1 MVAGGEHCQLR
12 AAIEVLVPY
21 SSGRSHVVL
30 ARFARNRRLAD
41 ALDQW
46 AFCSLKASPG
56 ARRYYDELQA
66 RGKTHHQAVHQ
77 LTNRWVGIL
86 HTCLQRDEIYD
97 EEIAWQS
104 EKPVAA

>member
-1 MVAGGEHCQLR
+1 MVAGVEHCQLR

-21 SSGRSHVVL
+21 T
-30 ARFARNRRLAD
+30 
-41 ALDQW
+41 
-46 AFCSLKASPG
+46 SPG